1 MNRLIFCLIVVLMPF
16 LLEGKLPD
24 ITPHDAHVKIQEIM
38 KYHVL
43 YKKIDPEVVKRVLA
57 NYLEELDPVKTYFVE
72 TDIERWLKP
81 SDELV
86 KKVIDEYKSD
96 NFSEFEN
103 IYGVML
109 LAIARRHELDKA
121 VDEAALPSHVNADE
135 FKDMPWAKDEN
146 DLLDRLRKIK
156 ALQLEA
162 SSKLKPEQ
170 KQKSFQRI
178 TKKQSKY
185 ETELLTE
192 DSSKKRQLVLSKII
206 KAFASALDTHTSYFT
221 PDEAEQFMINVQ
233 QRLFGIGAQLRDDIN
248 GFTIV
253 KIVEGGPAAKNKQ
266 LKAKDRIIAVNGEP
280 IVGMEITD
288 AVELIRGEE
297 NTPVTLTVIREI
309 TEDSEKREETHEI
322 TLLRGE
328 VVIKESRYEVSY
340 EPFGNGVIA
349 YLRLYSFYQDPESSS
364 ASDLEKEFKAIKEKH
379 KVLGVI
385 LDLRFNAGGLL
396 TQAVEVAGLFIT
408 KGVVVSIKDE
418 NGTIQHLRD
427 IDGKT
432 MWNGPLVVLIN
443 RGSAS
448 ASEIVA
454 QTLQDY
460 GRALIVGDDH
470 SFGKGS
476 FQTFTLNTGRKA
488 SVNTQGEYKVTRG
501 LYYTVSGKSPQ
512 KVGVLSD
519 VIIPGPLTESE
530 IGEQYSKY
538 PIPTDTIPP
547 SFDDDLS
554 DIPLFERAKIASLY
568 KFNLQKKQ
576 ETYKPYIVS
585 LQNNSSERI
594 LNNKNYQNFLKELRK
609 KDKQN
614 DIEQENLDLFGQND
628 LQLSEAFNIVK
639 DLIMFMQINGTAKAA

>member
-1 MNRLIFCLIVVLMPF
+1 MKRFFLLSFTLLFPF
-16 LLEGKLPD
+16 LIEGKLPD
-24 ITPHDAHVKIQEIM
+24 ITSHDAHLKIQEIM

-43 YKKIDPEVVKRVLA
+43 YKKIDPEIVKRALT

-72 TDIERWLKP
+72 RDINQWLHP
-81 SDELV
+81 SDERV
-86 KKVIDEYKSD
+86 QKIIDEYKKD
-96 NFSEFEN
+96 DFSEFDA
-103 IYGVML
+103 IYAVML
-109 LAIARRHELDKA
+109 QAIARRQELDKA
-121 VDEAALPSHVNADE
+121 VDEAALPSHVSAEE
-135 FKDMPWAKDEN
+135 FKDMPWAKDESE
-146 DLLDRLRKIK
+146 LLERLRKIK

-162 SSKLKPEQ
+162 ASKLKPDQ

-178 TKKQSKY
+178 AKKQSKN
-185 ETELLTE
+185 ESELMTE
-192 DSSKKRQLVLSKII
+192 DAAKKQQLILSKVI
-206 KAFASALDTHTSYFT
+206 KSFASALDTHTSYFS

-248 GFTIV
+248 GFSIV

-266 LKAKDRIIAVNGEP
+266 LKVKDRIIAVNGEP

-297 NTPVTLTVIREI
+297 NTPVTLTIVREV
-309 TEDSEKREETHEI
+309 TEDDIKKEETHEI

-364 ASDLEKEFKAIKEKH
+364 ASDLQREFKAIKEKH
-379 KVLGVI
+379 KILGVI

-418 NGTIQHLRD
+418 NGNIQHLRD

-432 MWNGPLVVLIN
+432 MWNGPLMVLIN

-488 SVNTQGEYKVTRG
+488 TVNPQGEYKVTRG
-501 LYYTVSGKSPQ
+501 LYYTVSGDTPQ
-512 KVGVLSD
+512 KKGVLSN
-519 VIIPGPLTESE
+519 VVIPGPLSESE

-538 PIPTDTIPP
+538 PIPEDTIPP

-554 DIPLFERAKIASLY
+554 DVPLFERARIASLY

-576 ETYKPYIVS
+576 ETYKPFIS
-585 LQNNSSERI
+585 GLQNNSAERI

-609 KDKQN
+609 KDKTEI
-614 DIEQENLDLFGQND
+614 DPENPDLFGQND
-628 LQLSEAFNIVK
+628 LQLSEAFNVMK
-639 DLIMFMQINGTAKAA
+639 DLIIFMQMSGAQAA